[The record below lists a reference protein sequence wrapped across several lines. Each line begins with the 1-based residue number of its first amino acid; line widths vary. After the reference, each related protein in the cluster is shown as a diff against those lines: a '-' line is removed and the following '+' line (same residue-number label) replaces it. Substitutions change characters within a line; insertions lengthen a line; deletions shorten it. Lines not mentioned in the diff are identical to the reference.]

1 MPKFEA
7 GVQITYTIVEDAV
20 AEYVTTYD
28 GYNVIN
34 THTPETLGLTVTKI
48 WNDAD
53 DQDGVRPD
61 SITVKLLASGETVTT
76 VTLNEADGW
85 KYEFAGLPKYK
96 AGTELVYTVEEVAV
110 EGYESSIEGFE
121 ITNTHEPEKTS
132 VSGAK
137 IWADSNDQDGI
148 RPDEITIRLYADG
161 EEIKSV
167 TVTEEDD
174 WMFSFSGL
182 DKYRDQGTEIV
193 YTITEDEVAE
203 YTSEIDGFNV
213 TNTYAPE
220 ITKVSGSK
228 TWVDEDDRD
237 GVRPESITINL
248 LADGE
253 VLDTIEVTEAEG
265 WAWTFTDL
273 YKFRDGGVEIVYTI
287 TEEAVEG
294 YETAIDGFNVTNTHA
309 PAQIEISGAKT
320 WDDDDNR
327 DGVRPESITINLLA
341 DGEILDTIKATEADG
356 WAWTFT
362 DLYKYR
368 DGGVEIVYT
377 ITEETV
383 DGYETVIE
391 DFNVTNIHE
400 IETIEVAG
408 AKTWDDADDQDGKRP
423 ESITIRLLAD
433 GEELEVI
440 EVTEADGWAWSFT
453 ELPKFRDQGTE
464 IIYAITE
471 DAVEGYTTT
480 YDGYNVTNSYTPE
493 EISVTVTKTWADS
506 NDADGIRPGFVTIKL
521 LANGEDTGMTLK
533 LDAEGKWTGSFT
545 GLAKYADGEL
555 IDYTV
560 DEVAVEGY
568 TTVIKGN
575 MEEGFVVINNHVYI
589 PQTGDD
595 RNPMMWMS
603 VMLVSGLM
611 MALAAFDT
619 KKRRAAK

>member
-1 MPKFEA
+1 M
-7 GVQITYTIVEDAV
+7 
-20 AEYVTTYD
+20 
-28 GYNVIN
+28 
-34 THTPETLGLTVTKI
+34 
-48 WNDAD
+48 
-53 DQDGVRPD
+53 
-61 SITVKLLASGETVTT
+61 
-76 VTLNEADGW
+76 
-85 KYEFAGLPKYK
+85 
-96 AGTELVYTVEEVAV
+96 
-110 EGYESSIEGFE
+110 EGYE
-121 ITNTHEPEKTS
+121 
-132 VSGAK
+132 
-137 IWADSNDQDGI
+137 
-148 RPDEITIRLYADG
+148 
-161 EEIKSV
+161 
-167 TVTEEDD
+167 TV
-174 WMFSFSGL
+174 
-182 DKYRDQGTEIV
+182 IN
-193 YTITEDEVAE
+193 
-203 YTSEIDGFNV
+203 GFNV
-213 TNTYAPE
+213 TNTHKIETAV
-220 ITKVSGSK
+220 VSGTK
-228 TWVDEDDRD
+228 TWVDDNDRD
-237 GVRPESITINL
+237 GIRPESITINL

-294 YETAIDGFNVTNTHA
+294 YETTIDGFNVTNTHA

-341 DGEILDTIKATEADG
+341 DGEKLDSKAVTEAEG

-383 DGYETVIE
+383 DGYETVVE

-408 AKTWDDADDQDGKRP
+408 AKTWDDADNQDGKRP

-453 ELPKFRDQGTE
+453 DLPKFRDQGTE

-533 LDAEGKWTGSFT
+533 LNAEGKWTGSFT

-555 IDYTV
+555 IAYTV

-589 PQTGDD
+589 PQTGDN

-611 MALAAFDT
+611 MALVAFDT
-619 KKRRAAK
+619 KKKRAAK